1 MGQRKTTAAN
11 RERILE
17 ISSRLV
23 REHGIEH
30 TTLADIAEA
39 AGISKGTLY
48 YYYPTKGD
56 LVFDIAERHMSNMTN
71 RIFSRLE
78 SSGPGQTPRTV
89 FRLVL
94 DTVMRSRSR
103 GEIHVYLLQEALA
116 QNPSLR
122 RRFVEEY
129 RSWRQIIEDGLAR
142 VLGPGG
148 EYRVMAQV
156 LLATLDGLIL
166 QRLVG
171 VDSIPMDGI
180 ARFFERA
187 GTPPADNPVHP

>member
-11 RERILE
+11 RERILQ
-17 ISSRLV
+17 ISSQLV
-23 REHGIEH
+23 RERGIEH
-30 TTLADIAEA
+30 TTLADIADA

-56 LVFDIAERHMSNMTN
+56 LVFDIAERHMTNMTE

-78 SSGPGQTPRTV
+78 SSRAGQSPRTV

-103 GEIHVYLLQEALA
+103 GEIHVYLLQEAMT

-122 RRFVEEY
+122 KRFIQEY
-129 RSWRQIIEDGLAR
+129 RNWRRIIEEGLAR
-142 VLGPGG
+142 VLGNGG

-171 VDSIPMDGI
+171 VDSVPMDGI
-180 ARFFERA
+180 ARFFESA
-187 GTPPADNPVHP
+187 GTPSPVS